1 MAVFTKRYHPP
12 GTPPGTLRPAS
23 GEDLGR
29 PLTVTLCDYDSDQL
43 TVRAGIAPDECASF
57 LSRPTTTWIHVQG
70 RPDTDT
76 LAELGRTFG
85 LHSLVLEDILNTEQ
99 RPKIESY
106 EDQLF
111 VVMGLPQRREKI
123 FNVVQASLFL
133 GRDFVISFT
142 DAPNDPFTIV
152 RDRLRDAQGHLRR
165 RGADFLL
172 YSLMDVV
179 IDNGF
184 PTLEQLGERLEEVED
199 ALLDQPT
206 RETLAEIHRIKRQL
220 LVLRRVMWPHREILN
235 TLQRDMHTLLTDDTR
250 LYLRDC
256 YDHTVQIMELAE
268 TYREMTTEM
277 LDVYLSSASNRLNEI
292 MRVLTIIATIFI
304 PLTFL
309 VGVYGMNF
317 RMNSNSPWA
326 MPELDWYYGY
336 PALWIAMIVIAGGM
350 LLYFKR
356 KGWF

>member
-1 MAVFTKRYHPP
+1 MAVFSKRYHPP

-23 GEDLGR
+23 GEDLSR

-43 TVRAGIAPDECASF
+43 TVRAEIAPDECASF

-70 RPDTDT
+70 RPDADT
-76 LAELGRTFG
+76 LAELGKTFG

-106 EDQLF
+106 ADQLF
-111 VVMGLPQRREKI
+111 VVMGLPQRRENI

-133 GRDFVISFT
+133 GRNFVISFT
-142 DAPNDPFTIV
+142 DALGDPFTIV

-165 RGADFLL
+165 SGADFLL

-184 PTLEQLGERLEEVED
+184 PTLEQLGESLEEVED
-199 ALLDQPT
+199 AVLDQPT
-206 RETLAEIHRIKRQL
+206 RETLAQIHRIKRQL

-336 PALWIAMIVIAGGM
+336 PALWIVMIVIAGGM

>member
-1 MAVFTKRYHPP
+1 VAVFNKRYHPP
-12 GTPPGTLRPAS
+12 GTPPGTLRHAS
-23 GEDLGR
+23 GEDLGL
-29 PLTVTLCDYDSDQL
+29 PLTVTLCDYDSGQL
-43 TVRAGIAPDECASF
+43 TVRVGIAPGECAPF
-57 LSRPTTTWIHVQG
+57 LSLPTTTWIHVQG
-70 RPDTDT
+70 RPDAET
-76 LAELGRTFG
+76 LIALGKTFG
-85 LHSLVLEDILNTEQ
+85 LHSLVLEDILNSGQ
-99 RPKIESY
+99 RPKVESY

-111 VVMGLPQRREKI
+111 VVMGLPQRQDDA
-123 FNVVQASLFL
+123 FNVAQASLIL
-133 GRDFVISFT
+133 LRNFVISFT
-142 DAPNDPFTIV
+142 DAPGDPFTIV

-165 RGADFLL
+165 SGADFLL

-179 IDNGF
+179 IDDGF

-199 ALLDQPT
+199 ALLALPT
-206 RETLAEIHRIKRQL
+206 RETLAEIHRLKRQL
-220 LVLRRVMWPHREILN
+220 LVLRRIMWPHREILN
-235 TLQRDMHTLLTDDTR
+235 ALQRDMHPLLTADTR

-256 YDHTVQIMELAE
+256 YDHTVQIMELLE
-268 TYREMTTEM
+268 TYREMATEM

-292 MRVLTIIATIFI
+292 MRVLTMIATIFI

-317 RMNSNSPWA
+317 GMNGKSPWA

-336 PALWIAMIVIAGGM
+336 PGLWIVMIIIAVGM

>member
-1 MAVFTKRYHPP
+1 MAIFTKRYHPP
-12 GTPPGTLRPAS
+12 GTPPGTLLPAS
-23 GEDLGR
+23 GDNAAR
-29 PLTVTLCDYDSDQL
+29 PLTITLCDYDAGQL
-43 TVRAGIAPDECASF
+43 IVREGVTPSECASY

-70 RPDTDT
+70 RPGADT
-76 LAELGRTFG
+76 LTELGKTFG
-85 LHSLVLEDILNTEQ
+85 LHSLVLEDILNTGQ
-99 RPKIESY
+99 RPKVESY

-111 VVMGLPQRREKI
+111 VVMGLPQRRDGV
-123 FNVVQASLFL
+123 FNVAQTSLFL
-133 GRDFVISFT
+133 GRNFVISFT
-142 DAPNDPFTIV
+142 DAPGDPFAIV
-152 RDRLRDAQGHLRR
+152 RDRLRDAHGHLRR
-165 RGADFLL
+165 SGADFLL

-179 IDNGF
+179 IDDGF

-199 ALLDQPT
+199 ALLALPT
-206 RETLAEIHRIKRQL
+206 RETLAEIHRIKRRL
-220 LVLRRVMWPHREILN
+220 LVLRRIMWPHREILN
-235 TLQRDMHTLLTDDTR
+235 TLQRDMHALLTEDTR

-256 YDHTVQIMELAE
+256 YDHTVQIMELLE

-292 MRVLTIIATIFI
+292 MRVLTVIATIFI

-317 RMNSNSPWA
+317 GMNGKSPWA

-336 PALWIAMIVIAGGM
+336 PTLWIVMIIIAGGM

>member
-1 MAVFTKRYHPP
+1 MTIFEKRYHPS
-12 GTPPGTLRPAS
+12 GTPPGTLLPAS
-23 GEDLGR
+23 GDNTAR
-29 PLTVTLCDYDSDQL
+29 PLTVTLCDYDAERY
-43 TVRAGIAPDECASF
+43 TVREGITPGDCAPY

-70 RPDTDT
+70 RPDPDT

-85 LHSLVLEDILNTEQ
+85 LHSLVLEDILNMEQ
-99 RPKIESY
+99 RPKVESY

-111 VVMGLPQRREKI
+111 VVMGLPQQREKI

-133 GRDFVISFT
+133 GRNFVISFT

-152 RDRLRDAQGHLRR
+152 RDHLRDPQGHLRR
-165 RGADFLL
+165 NGSDFLL
-172 YSLMDVV
+172 YTLMDVV
-179 IDNGF
+179 IDDGF

-199 ALLDQPT
+199 ALLALPT

-235 TLQRDMHTLLTDDTR
+235 TLLRDMHALLTENTR

-256 YDHTVQIMELAE
+256 YDHTVQIMELLE

-292 MRVLTIIATIFI
+292 MRVLTVIATIFI

-326 MPELDWYYGY
+326 MPELDWYFGY
-336 PALWIAMIVIAGGM
+336 PALWIVMITIAGGM